1 MIDYQ
6 KAETTVAN
14 FPGAIKAIN
23 VTFQHSY
30 ACGADYGTK
39 QIQFSGKHKAYGFKT
54 KVAVGP
60 DGQAHYVS
68 IPYPGLV
75 HNMKIF
81 CNHIDKHL
89 ERLEKGPG
97 NDREIDNL
105 TIEGVDKA
113 KMWAALMDRG
123 YQGASKLGRFLTPK
137 KKTAFCDLDS
147 TNKKKNRR
155 IEEDRVLVENY
166 FGRTKLLWG
175 MAKQTFQLKDDLYD
189 PTMAI
194 CFALTNYH
202 VSLLPLCNKDV
213 MVEDNYNRRLID
225 AYNRATKET
234 QN

>member
-1 MIDYQ
+1 M
-6 KAETTVAN
+6 
-14 FPGAIKAIN
+14 
-23 VTFQHSY
+23 
-30 ACGADYGTK
+30 
-39 QIQFSGKHKAYGFKT
+39 
-54 KVAVGP
+54 
-60 DGQAHYVS
+60 
-68 IPYPGLV
+68 
-75 HNMKIF
+75 
-81 CNHIDKHL
+81 
-89 ERLEKGPG
+89 EKGPG

-105 TIEGVDKA
+105 TIDGVDEA

-175 MAKQTFQLKDDLYD
+175 MAKQTFQLKDDLYG
-189 PTMAI
+189 PTMAM

-202 VSLLPLCNKDV
+202 VSLLPLCNKDG

-225 AYNRATKET
+225 AYNRATKKRKISQ
-234 QN
+234 QNSYKQNQARILMSMATNQDNNGIENLGVPTNVHHE